1 MIEYY
6 EYVKEQLDKS
16 ISYNEYIAEQ
26 LDKSISWSE
35 YISGVDKNF
44 ERKKIRKN
52 KIKTLFK

>member
-16 ISYNEYIAEQ
+16 ISYNEYIAAE

-44 ERKKIRKN
+44 ERKKE
-52 KIKTLFK
+52 KIK

>member
-16 ISYNEYIAEQ
+16 ISYSEYIAGQ
-26 LDKSISWSE
+26 IDKSISWS
-35 YISGVDKNF
+35 DKNF

-52 KIKTLFK
+52 KIKNLFK